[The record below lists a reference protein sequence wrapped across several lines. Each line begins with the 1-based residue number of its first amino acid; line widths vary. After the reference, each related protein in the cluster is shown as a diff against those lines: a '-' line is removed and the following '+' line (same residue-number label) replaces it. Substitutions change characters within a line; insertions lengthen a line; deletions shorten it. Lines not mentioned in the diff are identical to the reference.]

1 MHRYWILFI
10 HVGVYS
16 ECLPYASI
24 LDIVHSRRFVQW
36 MSSLYIIIGYWTFTK
51 VCISASLPCTS
62 IFVLQLV
69 NVRIPTWADHLR
81 LFLWVIKETHKLV
94 WCWALDTHHIVLY
107 MYMSNQYII
116 VGLQLVH
123 DSYLGRSSSLLQWV
137 IKMTHHFCSDILHAF
152 GSQLRG
158 VRPITVEPNP
168 IGRESLAWTRT
179 PR

>member
-1 MHRYWILFI
+1 MNVFFIHHYWIL
-10 HVGVYS
+10 
-16 ECLPYASI
+16 
-24 LDIVHSRRFVQW
+24 DIYEGLYQCKST
-36 MSSLYIIIGYWTFTK
+36 LYIDICTA
-51 VCISASLPCTS
+51 ISKRSDSYLGRS
-62 IFVLQLV
+62 SSS
-69 NVRIPTWADHLR
+69 
-81 LFLWVIKETHKLV
+81 FLWVIKETHKLV